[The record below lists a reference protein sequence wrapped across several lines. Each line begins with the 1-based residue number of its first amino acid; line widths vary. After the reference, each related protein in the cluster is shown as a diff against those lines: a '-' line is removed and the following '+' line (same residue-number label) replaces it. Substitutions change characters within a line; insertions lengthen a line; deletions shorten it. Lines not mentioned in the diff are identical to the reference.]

1 MRRAGLTQAGFSG
14 LALAA
19 ALLLTA
25 CAEISSDGDATD
37 AGGLTTADPAIAAL
51 PVPQAGREDA
61 DEAADLGTDDVKKPA
76 VRTARSEAAPHLY
89 MELQPDS
96 GGPISVVF
104 AIDGSRDNTPSDDP
118 AIRITPMDGQCNPQQ
133 LRWHEFSPE
142 QSERPA
148 YGPEQA
154 ARGITAQELP
164 AFMAAL
170 VTSEMLEA
178 GLISDPE
185 ESRPQNVC
193 TQKLL
198 QQMIIA
204 ESAG

>member
-1 MRRAGLTQAGFSG
+1 MKQAGFSG
-14 LALAA
+14 LARAA

-25 CAEISSDGDATD
+25 CAEISSESDATN
-37 AGGLTTADPAIAAL
+37 AGGLKSDPAIAAL
-51 PVPQAGREDA
+51 PVPQAGSADTDA
-61 DEAADLGTDDVKKPA
+61 GADLEAEDVKRPA
-76 VRTARSEAAPHLY
+76 IRTARSETVPHLY

-96 GGPISVVF
+96 AGATSVVF
-104 AIDGSRDNTPSDDP
+104 AIDESRDRTPSDDP
-118 AIRITPMDGQCNPQQ
+118 AIRITPADGQCNPQQ

-142 QSERPA
+142 RSERPA
-148 YGPEQA
+148 YGPEEA

-164 AFMAAL
+164 AFMATL

>member
-1 MRRAGLTQAGFSG
+1 MRWAGFSG

-19 ALLLTA
+19 LLLTA
-25 CAEISSDGDATD
+25 CAELTSEGSTD
-37 AGGLTTADPAIAAL
+37 TGGLKAADSAIAAL
-51 PVPQAGREDA
+51 PIPETGREDA
-61 DEAADLGTDDVKKPA
+61 DEAAELGEDSVKKPTL
-76 VRTARSEAAPHLY
+76 RTPRSETAPHLY

-96 GGPISVVF
+96 GGPVSVVF
-104 AIDGSRDNTPSDDP
+104 AIDQSRDNTPSDDP

-142 QSERPA
+142 KAKRPA
-148 YGPEQA
+148 YGPEEA

-164 AFMAAL
+164 GFMATL
-170 VTSEMLEA
+170 VTSDMLEA

-204 ESAG
+204 ESTG

>member
-1 MRRAGLTQAGFSG
+1 MMRAGFSG

-25 CAEISSDGDATD
+25 CAETSSDGGASN
-37 AGGLTTADPAIAAL
+37 AGGVETADSAVASL

-61 DEAADLGTDDVKKPA
+61 NTGADEGKKRA
-76 VRTARSEAAPHLY
+76 VRTPRSEAAPHLY
-89 MELQPDS
+89 MAVQPDS
-96 GGPISVVF
+96 GGPTSVVF
-104 AIDGSRDNTPSDDP
+104 AIDESRDNTPSDDP
-118 AIRITPMDGQCNPQQ
+118 AIRITPVDGQCNPQQ

-148 YGPEQA
+148 YGPEEA

-164 AFMAAL
+164 AFMATL